1 MSKREKTRPQVS
13 MRTEDDY
20 LQAELRLAQAMGLKP
35 KRFHPHISPPF
46 SPVKGAWVTEDG
58 TPLPAWARDDGAA
71 FAAMVKFQC
80 FPSSSTGDIFI
91 QWGIDFECVD
101 EQVARHVSYQDALR
115 YAITVAATECANQ
128 RHQRFPA

>member
-1 MSKREKTRPQVS
+1 MSKREKTRPQVE

-20 LQAELRLAQAMGLKP
+20 LQAELRLSQAMGHKP

-46 SPVKGAWVTEDG
+46 SPVKGAWVPAEG

-71 FAAMVKFQC
+71 FKAMVMFQC
-80 FPSSSTGDIFI
+80 YPSSSTQDIFI

-101 EQVARHVSYQDALR
+101 EAVARHASPEAALR
-115 YAITVAATECANQ
+115 YAITLAATECANQ
-128 RHQRFPA
+128 RHHRLPA